1 MLSYEF
7 NRAWGEPVA
16 SGFIRQ
22 KPEDFRVVETL
33 SFTPSG
39 SGDHVYLL
47 LEKTGQNTD
56 WVASQLAGL
65 CELELVDIG
74 YAGLKDRHAVTQQW
88 FSLHMPNQT
97 EPDWSGLPD
106 SVRLLSKTRHEKKLK
121 TGAIKQN
128 DFNLLIRELS
138 GDREHLEERLTLIKT
153 LGVPNY
159 FGSQRFGRNNAN
171 VQRFISS
178 KGNRKRLKRQ
188 QRGMLI
194 SAARSYL
201 FNHILSKRVAL
212 QTWNQLIDGDV
223 LMIDGSRSIFVP
235 EEKDTDIQ
243 ARMATLKVHPSAVL
257 WGAGRALITGESA
270 DLAKDILDVNPLITT
285 ALDNIGA
292 SLAHRA
298 MRINVKELKWKIT
311 EDDQL
316 QITFSLI
323 SGAYATSVLSEFLSI
338 KTNE

>member
-47 LEKTGQNTD
+47 LEKTGENTD
-56 WVASQLAGL
+56 WVASQLAEFCGL
-65 CELELVDIG
+65 KSVDIG

-97 EPDWSGLPD
+97 EPDWSGLAD
-106 SVRLLSKTRHEKKLK
+106 SIRLLSKTRHEKKLK
-121 TGAIKQN
+121 TGSIKQN
-128 DFNLLIRELS
+128 NFVLLVRELKA
-138 GDREHLEERLTLIKT
+138 DRERLNERLSLIKR

-212 QTWNQLIDGDV
+212 QAWNQFIEGDV

-235 EEKDTDIQ
+235 DEGDTEIQ
-243 ARMATLKVHPSAVL
+243 QRLAALEVHPSAVL
-257 WGAGRALITGESA
+257 WGAGRGLITGESA
-270 DLAKDILDVNPLITT
+270 DLAKEIVDANPLITT

-298 MRINVKELKWKIT
+298 MRIDVKEFKWKII

-316 QITFSLI
+316 EVSFSLV

-338 KTNE
+338 NGNE